1 MFTLS
6 GFVAACPIYI
16 KVTLKISFSFKRYI
30 YNGTVDIN
38 NLDLDEILDLL
49 EACDELDIS
58 DLIEDLQNYLITE
71 KKEWIQQNLVYIQK
85 ISSEHKSFDLLQDYC
100 SELITSNPELFLE

>member
-1 MFTLS
+1 MKF
-6 GFVAACPIYI
+6 
-16 KVTLKISFSFKRYI
+16 SFSFNRYI

-38 NLDLDEILDLL
+38 NLDPDEILDLL

-71 KKEWIQQNLVYIQK
+71 EKE
-85 ISSEHKSFDLLQDYC
+85 
-100 SELITSNPELFLE
+100 

>member
-1 MFTLS
+1 M
-6 GFVAACPIYI
+6 
-16 KVTLKISFSFKRYI
+16 KIFFLSFKRYL

-58 DLIEDLQNYLITE
+58 DLIEDLQNYLITKE
-71 KKEWIQQNLVYIQK
+71 KEWAQQNLVHIQK
-85 ISSEHKSFDLLQDYC
+85 FSSEHISFNLLQDYVN
-100 SELITSNPELFLE
+100 ELISDNF